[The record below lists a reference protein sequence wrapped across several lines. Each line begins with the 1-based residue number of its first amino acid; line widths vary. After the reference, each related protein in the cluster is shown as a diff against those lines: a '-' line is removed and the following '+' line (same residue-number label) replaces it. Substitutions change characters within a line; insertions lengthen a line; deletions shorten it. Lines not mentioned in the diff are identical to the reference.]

1 MIKNITYI
9 LIVIIFIVA
18 YLRHFEHRMLYF
30 PTREIEFTPEI
41 INLSYEDIYFSTEDN
56 VKLNAWFLPAKD
68 SKFTLLFCHGNGGNI
83 CHRIE
88 KIRALNALGLD
99 VFIFDYRGY
108 GKSDG
113 RPSEQG
119 FYRDISAAYEYLVSE
134 KKISPDR
141 IVLYG
146 ESLGGAVAI
155 DLAARV
161 HVKALITEATFSSTK
176 DVARVVFPYF
186 PVFLISSKFDSLNK
200 IKNIKAPK
208 LIIHSQND
216 EIIPFVQS
224 EKLFN
229 AAPEP
234 KKRLILIGPH
244 NSCYID
250 SKERYFAGIKDF
262 LNSI

>member
-1 MIKNITYI
+1 MIKNFTYIFI
-9 LIVIIFIVA
+9 LIVFVIV
-18 YLRHFEHRMLYF
+18 YLRYFEHRALYF
-30 PTREIEFTPEI
+30 PTKEIEFTPEI
-41 INLSYEDIYFSTEDN
+41 INLSYEDIYFSTEDSI
-56 VKLNAWFLPAKD
+56 KLNAWFVPARD
-68 SKFTLLFCHGNGGNI
+68 SRFTLLFCHGNGGNI

-88 KIRALNALGLD
+88 KIKTLNALGLD

-113 RPSEQG
+113 RMSERG
-119 FYRDISAAYEYLVSE
+119 FYRDVSAAYEYLISE
-134 KKISPDR
+134 RKISPDR

-155 DLAARV
+155 DLAART
-161 HVKALITEATFSSTK
+161 HVRALITESTFSSTK
-176 DVARVVFPYF
+176 DAAREIFPYF
-186 PVFLISSKFDSLNK
+186 PVFLISSKFDSLDK

-250 SKERYFAGIKDF
+250 SEERYIAGIEEF